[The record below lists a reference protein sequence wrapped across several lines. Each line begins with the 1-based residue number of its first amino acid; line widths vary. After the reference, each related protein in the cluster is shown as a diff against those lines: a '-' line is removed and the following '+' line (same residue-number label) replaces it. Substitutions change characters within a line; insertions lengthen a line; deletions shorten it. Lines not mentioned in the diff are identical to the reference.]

1 MIEAEE
7 VSEFCGGILSEPFEM
22 VKVWTGGS
30 QLEMSYRVGRA
41 RWDW

>member
-22 VKVWTGGS
+22 GRVWTGRS
-30 QLEMSYRVGRA
+30 RLEMISGVGRA